1 MPSEQELDRKSVGS
15 AARCRILPKHPS
27 SVNATDPAVVLGP
40 DFDGVLTAARRGD
53 EHAFGRL
60 WWDLHPALLRYLQV
74 IGAESADD
82 VASEVWL
89 DVACR
94 LPTFG
99 GDETAFR
106 GWLFTIARRGVIDS
120 WRRTA
125 RTLIYA
131 IPDAHLYEQPGPD
144 ETAEGA
150 AGRITAERA
159 MALIANLPREQAEV
173 IILRVV
179 AGLGTKEVA
188 ELLGTSPGAV
198 RVAAH
203 RGLRRLAALLVEQG
217 VGGGVTQ

>member
-1 MPSEQELDRKSVGS
+1 VQ
-15 AARCRILPKHPS
+15 
-27 SVNATDPAVVLGP
+27 
-40 DFDGVLTAARRGD
+40 
-53 EHAFGRL
+53 
-60 WWDLHPALLRYLQV
+60 LQV

-94 LPTFG
+94 LTTPSKSGPSTTAG
-99 GDETAFR
+99 SVALTDE
-106 GWLFTIARRGVIDS
+106 G
-120 WRRTA
+120 
-125 RTLIYA
+125 LIYA
-131 IPDAHLYEQPGPD
+131 VPDPHLYEQPGPD
-144 ETAEGA
+144 YTADGA

-173 IILRVV
+173 IMLRVV

-203 RGLRRLAALLVEQG
+203 RGLRRLAALLVDQG